1 MSDEISLVLLDM
13 TMPVMSGAE
22 TLPHLQ
28 RLRPQVKVI
37 LTSGYSEMDAT
48 RRFSGTGLAG
58 FLQKPFTSTQLAEKV
73 KIVMQLN
80 GA

>member
-1 MSDEISLVLLDM
+1 
-13 TMPVMSGAE
+13 MPVMSGAE
-22 TLPHLQ
+22 TLPHL
-28 RLRPQVKVI
+28 RRVRPQVKVI

-48 RRFSGTGLAG
+48 RRFNGAGLAG

-73 KIVMQLN
+73 KLVLQRT